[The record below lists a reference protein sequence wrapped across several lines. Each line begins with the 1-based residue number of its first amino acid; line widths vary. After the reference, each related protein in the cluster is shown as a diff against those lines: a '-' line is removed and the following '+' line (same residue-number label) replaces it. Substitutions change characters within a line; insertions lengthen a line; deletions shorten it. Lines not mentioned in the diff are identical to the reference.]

1 MTTTHWPARTEAPGC
16 AHFAHD
22 AGLWRIHG
30 DFHFHR
36 FQDDEFLASLYL
48 LTDLYP
54 HLPQVAGDIA
64 FHAVAAFGQRRFG
77 LGAPA
82 AVSSLSK
89 CACPVSIQR
98 WRSASKA
105 AAWCD

>member
-1 MTTTHWPARTEAPGC
+1 MC

-77 LGAPA
+77 GGACRRVVAFEVRLSGVDPA
-82 AVSSLSK
+82 LALRVEGRGL
-89 CACPVSIQR
+89 V
-98 WRSASKA
+98 
-105 AAWCD
+105 